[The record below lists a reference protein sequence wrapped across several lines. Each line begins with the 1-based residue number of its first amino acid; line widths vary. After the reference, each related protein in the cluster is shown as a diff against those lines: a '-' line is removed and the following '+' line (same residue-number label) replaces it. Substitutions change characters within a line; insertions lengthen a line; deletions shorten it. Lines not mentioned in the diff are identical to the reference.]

1 MKKDQRSQTPR
12 KERNNIYSD
21 YLQSSK
27 TKHQFDELS
36 NKIIGAAIQVHKEL
50 GPGFI
55 EGIYEAALKVQ
66 LAELHIPFENQI
78 DIIVKFHGTK
88 VGNHRLDLLV
98 NKQIVV
104 ELKAVKKLLDIHV
117 AQLRS
122 YLKATR
128 LKTGLLINFA
138 KPVIEIKRVVN

>member
-1 MKKDQRSQTPR
+1 MNTDQKPKSLNKAT
-12 KERNNIYSD
+12 KSIYSD
-21 YLQSSK
+21 YLQTSK
-27 TKHQFDELS
+27 NKHQFDELS

-66 LAELHIPFENQI
+66 LTELHIPFENQI
-78 DIIVKFHGTK
+78 NIIVKFHGTN
-88 VGNHRLDLLV
+88 VGKHRLDLLI

-104 ELKAVKKLLDIHV
+104 ELKAVKELLDIHV

>member
-1 MKKDQRSQTPR
+1 MQQ
-12 KERNNIYSD
+12 KEKNTIYSD
-21 YLQSSK
+21 HLEQHK
-27 TKHQFDELS
+27 IKHRFDELS
-36 NKIIGAAIQVHKEL
+36 SQIIGAAITVHKEL

-55 EGIYEAALKVQ
+55 EGIYESSLKVQ
-66 LAELHIPFENQI
+66 LTELNIPYQNQI

-104 ELKAVKKLLDIHV
+104 ELKAVKELLDVHV

-122 YLKATR
+122 YLKATQ